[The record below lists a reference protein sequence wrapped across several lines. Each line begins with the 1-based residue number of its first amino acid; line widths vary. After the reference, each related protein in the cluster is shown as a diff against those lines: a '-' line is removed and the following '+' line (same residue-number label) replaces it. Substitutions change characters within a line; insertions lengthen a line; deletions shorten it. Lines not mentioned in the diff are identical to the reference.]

1 MFACRLFDP
10 RARHSESA
18 DWVEK
23 DPGVR
28 MLTSGHARAFERS
41 MHSARILLQRRCLH
55 QTRAHLSITNLEM
68 PAMSPTMTEG
78 GIASWKKNEGDS
90 FSAGDVLLEIE
101 TDKATID
108 VEAQDDGVLA
118 KILTPSGT
126 KNVSVGKII
135 ALLAEEGDD
144 ISNIEAPK
152 ERVKSSPV
160 MDTPTTPAPEPSRAA
175 SQQSDSV
182 QEKNGAHHPTH
193 SKPLLPS
200 VLRLLVENNITN
212 AEAIK
217 GTGVRGQLTKGDVL
231 VHLGKASSPTGTYKE
246 PKKDA
251 VMLPKD
257 EPPKLLDGAAV
268 RQLIVSGFSARMKL
282 KAPTPSIPPTFDSV
296 IADYLPP
303 TTEKFKSSPQSLP
316 SIATLSRSTA
326 AYFDGLF

>member
-1 MFACRLFDP
+1 
-10 RARHSESA
+10 
-18 DWVEK
+18 
-23 DPGVR
+23 
-28 MLTSGHARAFERS
+28 
-41 MHSARILLQRRCLH
+41 MHSVRTLLQRRCRKHLGVFIADHHPKCHFFAGLH
-55 QTRAHLSITNLEM
+55 QTRPRLSITNLEM

-144 ISNIEAPK
+144 ISNLEAPK
-152 ERVKSSPV
+152 EGVKSAPV
-160 MDTPTTPAPEPSRAA
+160 SDTPTTPASEPPRAA
-175 SQQSDSV
+175 SQQSASV
-182 QEKNGAHHPTH
+182 QEKQGVHHPTH

-200 VLRLLVENNITN
+200 VLRLLMENNITN
-212 AEAIK
+212 PDAIK

-246 PKKDA
+246 PKKEA
-251 VMLPKD
+251 VMPQKD
-257 EPPKLLDGAAV
+257 EPSKLLDGAAV
-268 RQLIVSGFSARMKL
+268 RQLIVSGFSARMKP
-282 KAPTPSIPPTFDSV
+282 KTPTPSIPPTFDSV

-303 TTEKFKSSPQSLP
+303 RTKTTKSSPQSLP
-316 SIATLSRSTA
+316 SIAALPQNSTA
-326 AYFDGLF
+326 RYFDGLF

>member
-1 MFACRLFDP
+1 
-10 RARHSESA
+10 
-18 DWVEK
+18 
-23 DPGVR
+23 
-28 MLTSGHARAFERS
+28 MLTAGHARAFERS

-55 QTRAHLSITNLEM
+55 QTRARLSITNLEM

-144 ISNIEAPK
+144 ISNIEAPM
-152 ERVKSSPV
+152 ESVKPSQV
-160 MDTPTTPAPEPSRAA
+160 TDIPTTPATEPSGAT

-182 QEKNGAHHPTH
+182 QEKDGAHHPTH

-200 VLRLLVENNITN
+200 VLRLLMENNITN

-246 PKKDA
+246 PKKEA
-251 VMLPKD
+251 VIPPKD
-257 EPPKLLDGAAV
+257 EPPKVLDGAAV
-268 RQLIVSGFSARMKL
+268 RQLIVSGFSARTKP

-303 TTEKFKSSPQSLP
+303 TAEKFEPTSRSLP
-316 SIATLSRSTA
+316 STATPSRNSTA
-326 AYFDGLF
+326 AYFEGLF